1 MNKKNLIIFYTILI
15 LLGVCFFVAVKSGLI
30 SKWKNPPAQE
40 IQILKVFFNN
50 SKLDPQVSCNRV
62 FPVERE
68 VEKTQAPAR
77 KALEML
83 LLGPTKNEKQNGYF
97 TTISPGVKIQ
107 SLAIEQGIAKVD
119 FNETLEFQVG
129 GSCRLAAIRAEIT
142 QTLEQF
148 STVNNVIIS
157 INGKTEDILQP

>member
-1 MNKKNLIIFYTILI
+1 
-15 LLGVCFFVAVKSGLI
+15 
-30 SKWKNPPAQE
+30 
-40 IQILKVFFNN
+40 
-50 SKLDPQVSCNRV
+50 
-62 FPVERE
+62 
-68 VEKTQAPAR
+68 
-77 KALEML
+77 ML
-83 LLGPTKNEKQNGYF
+83 LLGPTENEKQNGYF

-107 SLAIEQGIAKVD
+107 SLAIERGIAKVD